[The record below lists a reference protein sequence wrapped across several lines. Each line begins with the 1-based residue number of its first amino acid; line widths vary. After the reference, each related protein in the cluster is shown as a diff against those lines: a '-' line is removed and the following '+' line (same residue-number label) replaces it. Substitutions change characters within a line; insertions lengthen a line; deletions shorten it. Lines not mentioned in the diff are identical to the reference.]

1 MNQRIRM
8 ARKRLMVARER
19 LWAATMAI
27 EGAAAMHD
35 EDFWVIV
42 ALAEK
47 EYRREMTLRA
57 IERRKEKLT

>member
-1 MNQRIRM
+1 
-8 ARKRLMVARER
+8 MVARER

-27 EGAAAMHD
+27 EGAAAMH

-47 EYRREMTLRA
+47 EYRREMTIRA
-57 IERRKEKLT
+57 IERRKERIS